1 MKYKKIREEELKN
14 KVTKMNNQEY
24 LSKLELLDK
33 ETTKRFDKMF
43 GDIYVRFHGLSY
55 SKAELFLEHLKRTLK
70 KDSSCHCQLWEQ
82 GKEPTV

>member
-1 MKYKKIREEELKN
+1 MCE
-14 KVTKMNNQEY
+14 QEY
-24 LSKLELLDK
+24 LAKLDRLDE

-43 GDIYVRFHGLSY
+43 GTIYVTFHGLSY